1 MKRYHPILVVIH
13 WVMLVL
19 IVMAWT
25 SGQFVL
31 EHTPNSDP
39 GKIDALRMHMT
50 VGLIAGA
57 LLILRL
63 VTKLRSEQPPH
74 AKTGSALLDK
84 AGVWACD
91 CRTLSSILATR
102 RTIFTHVVWQ
112 TVLKLRWSPQDTG

>member
-31 EHTPNSDP
+31 EYTPNSDP

-50 VGLIAGA
+50 
-57 LLILRL
+57 
-63 VTKLRSEQPPH
+63 
-74 AKTGSALLDK
+74 
-84 AGVWACD
+84 
-91 CRTLSSILATR
+91 LA
-102 RTIFTHVVWQ
+102 
-112 TVLKLRWSPQDTG
+112 

>member
-57 LLILRL
+57 LLVLRIDHQVAQRTAAPRENRQRAL
-63 VTKLRSEQPPH
+63 GQSRCVGALGVLRGDP
-74 AKTGSALLDK
+74 
-84 AGVWACD
+84 C
-91 CRTLSSILATR
+91 
-102 RTIFTHVVWQ
+102 
-112 TVLKLRWSPQDTG
+112 

>member
-31 EHTPNSDP
+31 EYTPNSDP

-50 VGLIAGA
+50 FGLIAGPNP
-57 LLILRL
+57 I
-63 VTKLRSEQPPH
+63 PCGH
-74 AKTGSALLDK
+74 
-84 AGVWACD
+84 WACG
-91 CRTLSSILATR
+91 CRTISSILAKGR
-102 RTIFTHVVWQ
+102 AISTHVVWQ
-112 TVLKLRWSPQDTG
+112 PVRKLRWPPQNAGWPYI